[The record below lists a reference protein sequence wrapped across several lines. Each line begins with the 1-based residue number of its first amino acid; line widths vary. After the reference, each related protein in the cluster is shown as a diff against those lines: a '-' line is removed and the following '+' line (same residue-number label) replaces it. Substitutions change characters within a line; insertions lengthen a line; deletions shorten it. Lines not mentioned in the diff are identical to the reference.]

1 MQDICDPHSPTDWEK
16 YIFHNLLGGGRSRS
30 LCVAKRVL
38 RPILIALLVSKVY
51 ITVPYTSS
59 ELISHGDCQQPH
71 TTWFGKHS
79 IIPQVTINW
88 DLKAVFSWMVV
99 VTTQIIPPQQRRY
112 RKRGSET
119 WKQRFCWVLSF
130 FLKASC
136 FQAAPTRPT
145 ELLLYSYST
154 SPVLAGNFKIVVL
167 PTAKVFFFW
176 GGGQV
181 RCHPLLVIIKNTGVR
196 LDFPDLGA
204 LLHSLFVQMW

>member
-1 MQDICDPHSPTDWEK
+1 MVTAS
-16 YIFHNLLGGGRSRS
+16 NL
-30 LCVAKRVL
+30 
-38 RPILIALLVSKVY
+38 
-51 ITVPYTSS
+51 
-59 ELISHGDCQQPH
+59 QQPH

-99 VTTQIIPPQQRRY
+99 VTTQIIPPHQCRY

-154 SPVLAGNFKIVVL
+154 SPVLAGNFKLVVL
-167 PTAKVFFFW
+167 PMAKVFFL
-176 GGGQV
+176 GGGG
-181 RCHPLLVIIKNTGVR
+181 RWGHPLLVIIKNTGVK

-204 LLHSLFVQMW
+204 LLYSLFVQMR

>member
-1 MQDICDPHSPTDWEK
+1 MVTAS
-16 YIFHNLLGGGRSRS
+16 NL
-30 LCVAKRVL
+30 
-38 RPILIALLVSKVY
+38 
-51 ITVPYTSS
+51 
-59 ELISHGDCQQPH
+59 QQPH

-154 SPVLAGNFKIVVL
+154 SPVLAGNFKLVVL
-167 PTAKVFFFW
+167 PTAKVFFL
-176 GGGQV
+176 GGGGAGEV
-181 RCHPLLVIIKNTGVR
+181 SPPAGHYKEHRCKAWFSRPGRSFTQSFCPNVVTSASQQLK
-196 LDFPDLGA
+196 
-204 LLHSLFVQMW
+204 W

>member
-1 MQDICDPHSPTDWEK
+1 MVTAS
-16 YIFHNLLGGGRSRS
+16 NL
-30 LCVAKRVL
+30 
-38 RPILIALLVSKVY
+38 
-51 ITVPYTSS
+51 
-59 ELISHGDCQQPH
+59 QQPH

-99 VTTQIIPPQQRRY
+99 VTTQIIPPHQCRY

-154 SPVLAGNFKIVVL
+154 SPVLAGNFKLVVL
-167 PTAKVFFFW
+167 PMAKVFL

-181 RCHPLLVIIKNTGVR
+181 RSPPAGHYEEHRCKAWFSRPGRSFIQSFCPNAVTSASQQLK
-196 LDFPDLGA
+196 
-204 LLHSLFVQMW
+204 W

>member
-1 MQDICDPHSPTDWEK
+1 MRHAGYLWPTQSYRLGK

-154 SPVLAGNFKIVVL
+154 SPVLAGNFKLVVL
-167 PTAKVFFFW
+167 PTAKVFFL
-176 GGGQV
+176 GGG
-181 RCHPLLVIIKNTGVR
+181 RWGVT
-196 LDFPDLGA
+196 PCW
-204 LLHSLFVQMW
+204 SL